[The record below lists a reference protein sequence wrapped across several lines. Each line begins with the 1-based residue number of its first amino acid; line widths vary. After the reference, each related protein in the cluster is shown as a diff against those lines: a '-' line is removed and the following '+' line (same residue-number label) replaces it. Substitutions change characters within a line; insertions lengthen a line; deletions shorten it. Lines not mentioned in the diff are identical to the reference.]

1 MVKNN
6 SKKIKAAI
14 AGSSGYTGLELLKL
28 LAVHPHAETAIA
40 VSSTYGGISLCNAFP
55 SFYAIYSGSEDKND
69 QPVFT
74 SYEGLSPESFNSIDV
89 VFTCLPATESME
101 FVRKY
106 LGSFKGVIIDIGSD
120 FRLNDP
126 QDYLLWYGKKHALP
140 DLLGDFVYGLPELN
154 EDKIK
159 SSKMIA
165 NPGCYP
171 TSVLLAL
178 APLFLCKNFKISEI
192 NIDTKSGVSGAG
204 KKLKEQYLFSSLNEN
219 FYAYSPLM
227 HRHTAEIEQELS
239 KLAGEQVKI
248 CFTPHLLPLDRGIFS
263 SIYCKVELK
272 YNNLP
277 DTVGKADRRQDIAGE
292 ASDSLFNAIEEK
304 LNNVFSSF
312 YKNSAFVK
320 FIGNNIPGIKDVA
333 GTNMCFIGFSFDY
346 RTGILKIFS
355 VLDNLLKGAAGQA
368 VQNMNIVFGYD
379 QKEGLH

>member
-1 MVKNN
+1 MAENN
-6 SKKIKAAI
+6 IKKIKAAI

-28 LAVHPHAETAIA
+28 LAVHTHAEIALA
-40 VSSTYGGISLCNAFP
+40 VSSTYGGTLLCDAFP
-55 SFYAIYSGSEDKND
+55 SFYAIYSGPESKKN

-74 SYEGLSPESFNSIDV
+74 SYNELFPESFKSIDV

-101 FVRKY
+101 FVKKY
-106 LGSFKGVIIDIGSD
+106 LGGFKGVIIDIGSD

-140 DLLGDFVYGLPELN
+140 DLLGDFVYGLSELN

-192 NIDTKSGVSGAG
+192 NIDSKSGVSGAG

-219 FYAYSPLM
+219 FYAYSPFM

-239 KLAGEQVKI
+239 KLAGEQIKI

-263 SIYCKVELK
+263 SIYCKIELK
-272 YNNLP
+272 YSGLP
-277 DTVGKADRRQDIAGE
+277 GSDSRADKSPKIAQKDG
-292 ASDSLFNAIEEK
+292 DSLFNAIEEK

-333 GTNMCFIGFSFDY
+333 GTNLCFIGFTFDY

-355 VLDNLLKGAAGQA
+355 ALDNLLKGAAGQA